1 MLKPGAQ
8 IRDVALID
16 AGPRSL
22 RKPFFPNLG
31 IGYIA
36 TALEKEGLTV
46 EVVDR
51 EVASDHGWAAFLERI
66 PAVVGITATSFTW
79 DRVMISIADIK
90 HRRPDTKIIVGG
102 PHVSV
107 SEANTLDVPSIDYA
121 VIGEGEEV
129 MPRLTRMI
137 LEGKDTPEQLAEIPG
152 LIYRQGGEVK
162 MVEKAPWIRDLG
174 ALGRPAFHL
183 FQMEA
188 YEAYPLLTSRG
199 CPYQCVFC
207 SVPAV
212 SGRPWRYR
220 KADELVDE
228 IEWALGKWNIPH
240 RWFVI
245 VDDTFNLK
253 LQRVHEFCDL
263 VTEKKLDIVWG
274 IWGLRADRAPRDL
287 CEKMRKAGCLTVA
300 IGIESADDD
309 MLLKIK
315 KGESLADLEQGI
327 ANLAGAGIEITGQ
340 FMIGNPG
347 DTPETIERSIDFARR
362 MPLATVE
369 FYLARPY
376 PKTELWEFAKQ
387 NGRIIHADYT
397 RFHHFSNTPVFDTP
411 DFPAEERMRL
421 YRKARR
427 LVIQRNTMTTLKRK
441 ARMLRKRIF
450 AEAAA

>member
-1 MLKPGAQ
+1 MQKTGTTT
-8 IRDVALID
+8 RDVALID

-31 IGYIA
+31 VGYIA
-36 TALEKEGLTV
+36 TALEKEGMSV

-51 EVASDHGWAAFLERI
+51 EVEGDAGWATFLERI
-66 PAVVGITATSFTW
+66 PPVVGITATSFTW

-107 SEANTLDVPSIDYA
+107 SETQVLDVPSIDYA

-129 MPRLTRMI
+129 MPVLTR
-137 LEGKDTPEQLAEIPG
+137 LVLNGEDTPERLAQVPG
-152 LIYRQGGEVK
+152 LIYRDGGEVK
-162 MVEKAPWIRDLG
+162 QIEKAAWIRDLA

-183 FQMEA
+183 FKMDS
-188 YEAYPLLTSRG
+188 YECYPLLTSRG

-220 KADELVDE
+220 KAEDLVDE
-228 IEWALGKWNIPH
+228 IEWALGTWRIPH

-253 LQRVHEFCDL
+253 IQRVHDFCDL
-263 VTEKKLDIVWG
+263 VQAKKLDIVWG

-300 IGIESADDD
+300 IGIESADDE

-315 KGESLADLEQGI
+315 KGG
-327 ANLAGAGIEITGQ
+327 
-340 FMIGNPG
+340 
-347 DTPETIERSIDFARR
+347 
-362 MPLATVE
+362 
-369 FYLARPY
+369 
-376 PKTELWEFAKQ
+376 
-387 NGRIIHADYT
+387 
-397 RFHHFSNTPVFDTP
+397 
-411 DFPAEERMRL
+411 
-421 YRKARR
+421 
-427 LVIQRNTMTTLKRK
+427 
-441 ARMLRKRIF
+441 
-450 AEAAA
+450 